1 MAVFLNQEM
10 PLPRMNI
17 VDVAPAQGG
26 FGLEDPKLVAP
37 GDPWNSVLAV
47 RMAKTGSGHMPLIG
61 ARHLDA
67 AGLKIIE
74 DWIARL
80 PSTSNAPKPWDSV
93 AWDEATI
100 HRQLATVG
108 GSMRLRRAID
118 DGKLGPELRAVAFEK
133 AWASPDGTI
142 RDIFE
147 RFKPDEQRERM
158 LLIFD
163 ILVSLFE
170 RAYIL
175 VYDENMAGD
184 QLRRWRS
191 WEDYMREWC
200 QREDFR
206 AALPELLHGEDP
218 AFADYIR
225 GLAADVAGAH

>member
-1 MAVFLNQEM
+1 MNDPDFWYL
-10 PLPRMNI
+10 LSNI
-17 VDVAPAQGG
+17 VTV
-26 FGLEDPKLVAP
+26 FGLPLAIFVFIYEQRKEHEDARESTYLMLSDAYADFLRLV
-37 GDPWNSVLAV
+37 
-47 RMAKTGSGHMPLIG
+47 
-61 ARHLDA
+61 
-67 AGLKIIE
+67 
-74 DWIARL
+74 IANPDL
-80 PSTSNAPKPWDSV
+80 
-93 AWDEATI
+93 
-100 HRQLATVG
+100 
-108 GSMRLRRAID
+108 RLRSQPAI
-118 DGKLGPELRAVAFEK
+118 
-133 AWASPDGTI
+133 PDPT
-142 RDIFE
+142 
-147 RFKPDEQRERM
+147 DEQRERM